1 MVALLEPRIKY
12 DAMCLRTAMKGAG
25 TDEATLIDILCSR
38 TNAEIQ
44 QIKAA
49 YKEGV
54 CVCVC
59 VCVYARVCVCA
70 CTCVCVCVQVCVC
83 VLCLCKLPARSKVLS
98 LAAVLT
104 LARSK
109 AVAFETHCPIV
120 AEG

>member
-1 MVALLEPRIKY
+1 MSAIEREEVNERG
-12 DAMCLRTAMKGAG
+12 REKGKARENDG
-25 TDEATLIDILCSR
+25 GNTLKQEC
-38 TNAEIQ
+38 
-44 QIKAA
+44 
-49 YKEGV
+49 V

-59 VCVYARVCVCA
+59 VCVCTCVCARVCVCVRA
-70 CTCVCVCVQVCVC
+70 RVCVC

-109 AVAFETHCPIV
+109 AVAFETRCPLV